1 MDDRIRNDRD
11 RDDLDLDRD
20 RDRDMTERGIS
31 NQVKGSAKEFEGK
44 VRGAAAD
51 AVDDTSEQI
60 KGKAQEMKGKVQKNF
75 GKAEERLSDKD

>member
-1 MDDRIRNDRD
+1 MDDRKRNDPD

-20 RDRDMTERGIS
+20 RDLTDRGIS

-51 AVDDTSEQI
+51 AVDDESEQL
-60 KGKAQEMKGKVQKNF
+60 KGKAQEMKGKIQKNF